1 MSYNSKALSVLAY
14 ANGFTLWHYRT
25 NDNPEQLLTD
35 GYFDGAF
42 DMLRVGDVVI
52 VSTDAGGVFLS
63 VASNDRKRVTV
74 RTAPAGSP
82 AVTSPDLI

>member
-25 NDNPEQLLTD
+25 NDNPDHLLAD
-35 GYFDGAF
+35 GYFDAAF
-42 DMLRVGDVVI
+42 DMLRVGDIVI
-52 VSTDAGGVFLS
+52 CSTPAGGVFLS

-74 RTAPAGSP
+74 TTAPAGSP
-82 AVTSPDLI
+82 AAVSPDLL